1 MCVTCTMYI
10 IRCEILA
17 RQRVVHRS
25 HSEETN
31 AAIDVHSSSNHSA
44 AAAAPNNSVNVTSTH
59 SYAVIYITL
68 ILLTLVV
75 GLCRTLLYNHVT
87 VSASRSLHQQ
97 VFQRLMRAPIRFFDT
112 TPKGRIVNRF
122 SGDMGTVDDAVPE
135 ILYNALVVRTPW
147 LTSLRRYVLL
157 RTVSTVST
165 GR

>member
-1 MCVTCTMYI
+1 MCNVCCI
-10 IRCEILA
+10 LRCEISA
-17 RQRVVHRS
+17 HQRIVHRS

-44 AAAAPNNSVNVTSTH
+44 AVVPNNSGNVTSTH

-147 LTSLRRYVLL
+147 FTSLRRYVLL
-157 RTVSTVST
+157 RTVST